1 MSKSVDYYNLL
12 GISIFASEEEIRA
25 GYLKKITEYH
35 PDTYKGSKKEAEN
48 ITAEINVAYATRKDK
63 DKKYVYDTKFGFDK
77 RRDEYLKQQAR
88 QQQKAKKQEQ
98 KQNKK
103 HKNIN
108 TADYAQEKVKQQKA
122 QEEAQKSADNA
133 PKNEKVKTNFFT
145 KKPKR
150 DVKSA
155 TIKKVVTPE
164 QSQNNKER
172 IILDCVIII
181 LIVIVILL
189 IIFK

>member
-1 MSKSVDYYNLL
+1 MCNCGCEVGQKSCCCENTRKECDCEVLHSEAVDKAKASMISEELLLDISDFYKALSDSTRLKIINLL
-12 GISIFASEEEIRA
+12 EKNELCVCDISAI
-25 GYLKKITEYH
+25 
-35 PDTYKGSKKEAEN
+35 
-48 ITAEINVAYATRKDK
+48 INMT
-63 DKKYVYDTKFGFDK
+63 
-77 RRDEYLKQQAR
+77 
-88 QQQKAKKQEQ
+88 
-98 KQNKK
+98 
-103 HKNIN
+103 
-108 TADYAQEKVKQQKA
+108 
-122 QEEAQKSADNA
+122 KSADNA

>member
-25 GYLKKITEYH
+25 GYLKKIKEYH
-35 PDTYKGSKKEAEN
+35 PDTYTGSKKEAEN
-48 ITAEINVAYATRKDK
+48 ITAEINVAYATLKDK
-63 DKKYVYDTKFGFDK
+63 DKKYVYDAKFGFDK

-88 QQQKAKKQEQ
+88 QQQKAKKKEQ

-108 TADYAQEKVKQQKA
+108 TADYA